1 MLKIFSL
8 NFNFD
13 SLTFSI
19 EFNFMF
25 LSTEPSSL
33 VGGVSLGSLRVWMI
47 SGGPASLSRVE
58 TLLWRTSAMED
69 YVGAGLV
76 QVKTCDTDH
85 DHCVPA
91 PGPADAVVTSVTSVI
106 NNNNNNN
113 KFSRCE
119 GCGELILD
127 RFDLSIFT
135 SNFFIKLLIRFVMR
149 LSDSSWHEECLFCS
163 QCHAPLTNSCYHR
176 DGKLFCRID
185 YER

>member
-1 MLKIFSL
+1 M
-8 NFNFD
+8 
-13 SLTFSI
+13 
-19 EFNFMF
+19 
-25 LSTEPSSL
+25 
-33 VGGVSLGSLRVWMI
+33 G
-47 SGGPASLSRVE
+47 SRVE
-58 TLLWRTSAMED
+58 TLHWRTSAEMED

-91 PGPADAVVTSVTSVI
+91 PGPADGVVTSVTSVI

-127 RFDLSIFT
+127 
-135 SNFFIKLLIRFVMR
+135 RFVMR

-185 YER
+185 YERIFGVKCDRCGLVLSPHDLVMRTMAYIYHLGCFQCVMCGQPLQRAISMF